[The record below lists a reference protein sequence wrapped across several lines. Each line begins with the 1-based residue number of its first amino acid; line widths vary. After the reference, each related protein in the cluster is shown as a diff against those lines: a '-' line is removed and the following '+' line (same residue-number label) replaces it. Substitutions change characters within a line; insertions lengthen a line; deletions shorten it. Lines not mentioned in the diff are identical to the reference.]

1 MNWRC
6 KFGSEISRLLRKGKE
21 RRDSP
26 LQLRRLQEEEGRRDR
41 GVWLEVSRKPRSSNS
56 RIKAT
61 ERIPWSRIPSSRC
74 VLEPGRERCGPFTE
88 RGGLPKVL
96 QRERGTQERQRSR
109 KQGVLGGK
117 IVRERDKSAR
127 SDCST
132 LGAPEEAGDSCW
144 DTWARSEELGCRQ
157 RVGGCGATAPHLS

>member
-1 MNWRC
+1 MQ
-6 KFGSEISRLLRKGKE
+6 SSLISLVSGQREQVEAEGTRGTGDASLVQKSPDLCGGGRE
-21 RRDSP
+21 ARDSP

-74 VLEPGRERCGPFTE
+74 VLEPGRGRCGPFTE

-109 KQGVLGGK
+109 KRGVLGGK
-117 IVRERDKSAR
+117 D
-127 SDCST
+127 ST
-132 LGAPEEAGDSCW
+132 EKG
-144 DTWARSEELGCRQ
+144 
-157 RVGGCGATAPHLS
+157 